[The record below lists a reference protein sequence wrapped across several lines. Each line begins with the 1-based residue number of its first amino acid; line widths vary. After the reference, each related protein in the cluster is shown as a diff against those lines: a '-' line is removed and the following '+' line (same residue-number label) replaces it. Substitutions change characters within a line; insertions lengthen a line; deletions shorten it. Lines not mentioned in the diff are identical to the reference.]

1 MAWTKQTL
9 RGAQHRAGSSTSNL
23 VSSSN
28 TGVTMQVLFRASL
41 VAAATSLM
49 LAPTIGAQATAAP
62 VKIAYIN
69 SALLL
74 QQAPGRAEAEAQFD
88 REVGVYRQQIQ
99 RMDDSLRNMM
109 AAFDRDSPKLDSA
122 TRESRR
128 TTISQREADY
138 QGRARGLDS
147 TMQARQAQLVKPIM
161 ERVQAVIE
169 SIRSEDGY
177 AVILDVG
184 SQVSVVVAA
193 DKRLDL
199 SDRVLARLKSQGTP
213 PASGAIP

>member
-1 MAWTKQTL
+1 M
-9 RGAQHRAGSSTSNL
+9 
-23 VSSSN
+23 
-28 TGVTMQVLFRASL
+28 GVFFRASSIAL
-41 VAAATSLM
+41 ATSLI
-49 LAPTIGAQATAAP
+49 LVGTAGAQAPQAPPAAA
-62 VKIAYIN
+62 KIGYIN

-99 RMDDSLRNMM
+99 RMDDSLKTMM
-109 AAFDRDSPKLDSA
+109 AAFDRDAPKLDSA
-122 TRESRR
+122 TRETRR
-128 TTISQREADY
+128 TAVGRKEVEY
-138 QGRARGLDS
+138 QQRARGLDS

-169 SIRSEDGY
+169 TIRSEDNY

-184 SQVSVVVAA
+184 AQVSVVVAA

-199 SDRVLARLKSQGTP
+199 TDRVLARLKSQGIPASATP
-213 PASGAIP
+213 PASGAVPQPAGVTRPKK